1 MILDRATKFGCFPA
15 IRLGK
20 FYTVWGF
27 SKWRIGFYTRK
38 RAKTKNGVCDLW
50 ALNLGRWMFLYE
62 TPEAEEERF
71 VQIIDNFRTRNGEA
85 ERILAKDEVKTS

>member
-1 MILDRATKFGCFPA
+1 
-15 IRLGK
+15 
-20 FYTVWGF
+20 
-27 SKWRIGFYTRK
+27 
-38 RAKTKNGVCDLW
+38 
-50 ALNLGRWMFLYE
+50 MFLYE